1 MIYLDNSATTY
12 PKPECVT
19 QAVCN
24 SFHKFGANS
33 GRGAYE
39 MAIDTTEQIYK
50 CREKLADFFNAD
62 EIENVIFTYNC
73 TTALNMAI
81 KGLAKNNAHF
91 IISDLEHNAVL
102 RPLETLKQKGI
113 CNYSIAKVSV
123 DDYQTLKNFKN
134 EIQSNTVAIICT
146 GASNVFGIIP
156 PYKMLSNLAH
166 KNKLLFVMDCSQ
178 IAGIVPIDM
187 KNDDIDIL
195 CCAGHK
201 GLLGPTGT
209 GVLILNKDVQ
219 LDSIIEGGTG
229 SNSISPMQP
238 DILPDK
244 FESGTPNVQGIIGLS
259 CAVDFIKKTNIRKIY
274 EHENLLLKY
283 LYKNLKNYENIILYT
298 DFLDTRQHL
307 APILSFN
314 VKNMHSED
322 VAERLS
328 DVGICVRA
336 GLHCAPLAHKKFG
349 TENTGTV
356 RISPSIFTKKSDID
370 FLINSVIKIAKFK

>member
-1 MIYLDNSATTY
+1 MIYLDNSATSY

-19 QAVCN
+19 QAVLN

-50 CREKLADFFNAD
+50 CRKKVADFFNAD
-62 EIENVIFTYNC
+62 DIENVIFTYNC

-81 KGLAKNNAHF
+81 KGLASNNAHF
-91 IISDLEHNAVL
+91 VISDLEHNAVL
-102 RPLETLKQKGI
+102 RPLETLKQRGI
-113 CNYSIAKVSV
+113 CDYSIAKVSV

-134 EIQSNTVAIICT
+134 KIQSNTVAIICT
-146 GASNVFGIIP
+146 GASNIFGIIP

-166 KNKLLFVMDCSQ
+166 KNNLLFVMDCSQ
-178 IAGIVPIDM
+178 IAGVVPIDM
-187 KNDDIDIL
+187 KKDGIDIL

-201 GLLGPTGT
+201 GLMGPTGT
-209 GVLILNKDVQ
+209 GLLILNKKVQ
-219 LDSIIEGGTG
+219 LNSIIEGGTG
-229 SNSISPMQP
+229 SNSMSATQP

-244 FESGTPNVQGIIGLS
+244 FESGTPNVQGVIGLS
-259 CAVDFIKKTNIRKIY
+259 SALDYIVKSNVRKIY
-274 EHENLLLKY
+274 EHESSLLKY
-283 LYKNLKNYENIILYT
+283 LHNNLEKIENVVLYT
-298 DFLDTRQHL
+298 DFYDYRQHL

-314 VKNMHSED
+314 IKNMHSED

-328 DVGICVRA
+328 SVGICVRA

-356 RISPSIFTKKSDID
+356 RISPSFFTKKSDID